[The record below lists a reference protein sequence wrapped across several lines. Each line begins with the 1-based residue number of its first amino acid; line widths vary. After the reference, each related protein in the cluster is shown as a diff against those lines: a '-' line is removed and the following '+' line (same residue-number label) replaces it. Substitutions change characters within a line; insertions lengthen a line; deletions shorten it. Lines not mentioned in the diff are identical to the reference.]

1 MVTFILSGFAM
12 IITSSNM
19 MKSEDINE
27 AINGAATYSI
37 GFMMILLLFVL
48 LLYVRCQNL
57 EKRIKALE
65 SQKDKI

>member
-19 MKSEDINE
+19 MKSENINE

-37 GFMMILLLFVL
+37 GFMMFLLLFVL
-48 LLYVRCQNL
+48 FLYVRSQNL
-57 EKRIKALE
+57 EKRIESLE
-65 SQKDKI
+65 KERIE

>member
-1 MVTFILSGFAM
+1 M

-37 GFMMILLLFVL
+37 GFMMLLLLFVL
-48 LLYVRCQNL
+48 LLYVRTQNL
-57 EKRIKALE
+57 EKRIEALE
-65 SQKDKI
+65 KERIE